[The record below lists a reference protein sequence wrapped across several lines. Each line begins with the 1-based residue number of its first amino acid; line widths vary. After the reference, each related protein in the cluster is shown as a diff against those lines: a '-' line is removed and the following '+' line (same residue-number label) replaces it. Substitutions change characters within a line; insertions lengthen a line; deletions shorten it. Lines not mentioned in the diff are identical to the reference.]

1 MEKLVR
7 LQQKIAPE
15 SLELVDRRYQILRM
29 IFYYKPVGRRHIA
42 EYLGLQERA
51 VRNEIEFLRQQGFLT
66 AGPMGMEL
74 TADGEEIFA
83 ELASHVKILR
93 GFSQLEDTLCHLLE
107 LNKVVVVPG
116 DSDVDGTAKK

>member
-66 AGPMGMEL
+66 AGPHG
-74 TADGEEIFA
+74 
-83 ELASHVKILR
+83 
-93 GFSQLEDTLCHLLE
+93 
-107 LNKVVVVPG
+107 
-116 DSDVDGTAKK
+116 DGTYCGWRGNFCGIGIPCEDFTWIFTA